1 MKKIGVLTSG
11 GDAPGMNSAIRAVVR
26 SGIEMGMEVY
36 GIKRGFAGLLS
47 GEVMEMNRKSVSGI
61 IQRGGTILY
70 SARCLEFKE
79 QESQRIAVEKIKEL
93 GLDGLVTIGGD
104 GTFQGAR
111 SLSVNW
117 DIPTIGIPGTIDNDL
132 AYTDFTLGFDT
143 ACNTAINCIN
153 NIRDTMNSHRRV
165 SVVEVMGRNC
175 GDIALYSGISSG
187 AEVVIIPEVKIEM
200 DEIVERLFASRRR
213 GKSSNI
219 IVLAEGAGNAAEY
232 AKAIEEA
239 TGMTV
244 RGQNL
249 GHILRGGSPSMADR
263 MLGVQFG
270 YRAVQLLNKGI
281 GNRVI
286 GTVNEKIVDFDIVE
300 ALSQKYEYKK
310 DLYEAS
316 KVLCM

>member
-36 GIKRGFAGLLS
+36 GIRRGFQGLMND
-47 GEVMEMNRKSVSGI
+47 EIAEMGRKDVSGI
-61 IQRGGTILY
+61 IQRGGTILH
-70 SARCLEFKE
+70 SARCLEFKTKE
-79 QESQRIAVEKIKEL
+79 GQKLAVDNIHKH
-93 GLDGLVTIGGD
+93 GLEGIVTIGGD
-104 GTFQGAR
+104 GSFYGAKD
-111 SLSVNW
+111 LSESW
-117 DIPTIGIPGTIDNDL
+117 GIPTIGIPGTIDNDL

-153 NIRDTMNSHRRV
+153 NLRDTMNSHERI

-187 AEVVIIPEVKIEM
+187 AEVIIIPEVEITM
-200 DEIVERLFASRRR
+200 AEIVERIKASRLR

-219 IVLAEGAGNAAEY
+219 IVLAEGAGNCFDYSRE
-232 AKAIEEA
+232 IENA
-239 TGMTV
+239 TGYAV

-286 GTVNEKIVDFDIVE
+286 GTVNQQILDYDIIE
-300 ALSQKYEYKK
+300 ALSMKYEYKK

>member
-47 GEVMEMNRKSVSGI
+47 GDVVEMNRKSVSGI

-70 SARCLEFKE
+70 SARCVEFKE
-79 QESQRIAVEKIKEL
+79 QEVQKIAVENIKDM

-117 DIPTIGIPGTIDNDL
+117 GIPTIGIPGTIDNDL
-132 AYTDFTLGFDT
+132 SYTDFTLGFDT

-187 AEVVIIPEVKIEM
+187 AEVVIIPEVNIGM
-200 DEIVERLFASRRR
+200 DEIVERLLASRRR

-219 IVLAEGAGNAAEY
+219 IVLAEGAGNAADY
-232 AKAIEEA
+232 AREIEAA